1 MAKLSALRVDP
12 ELTEEGRWVDYELG
26 IRLRIAR
33 HNNSRYQ
40 AYFMKLMRDNPE
52 VQEDTESFS
61 NLLKVA
67 VGRTILRDWEGVEDD
82 AGKKL
87 KYTDE
92 VGEKIITDPA
102 YQDLYQFVL
111 SESQATLA
119 YRENA
124 AGNSENSS
132 TGTSSGEIKSS
143 TSKE

>member
-1 MAKLSALRVDP
+1 MAKLSALRVDS
-12 ELTEEGRWVDYELG
+12 ELSEEGRWGDYELG

-40 AYFMKLMRDNPE
+40 SYFMKLLRDNPE
-52 VQEDTESFS
+52 VQEDTDSFG

-82 AGKKL
+82 EGNEMKFSE
-87 KYTDE
+87 D
-92 VGEKIITDPA
+92 VGEKILTDPG

-111 SESQATLA
+111 SESQASLA

-124 AGNSENSS
+124 AGNSESSS
-132 TGTSSGEIKSS
+132 TGTSSGE
-143 TSKE
+143 TN

>member
-12 ELTEEGRWVDYELG
+12 ELSEEGRWVDYELG

-40 AYFMKLMRDNPE
+40 AYFMKLLRDNPE
-52 VQEDTESFS
+52 VQEDTDAFG

-82 AGKKL
+82 DGKEMKFSE
-87 KYTDE
+87 D
-92 VGEKIITDPA
+92 VGEKILTDPA

-111 SESQATLA
+111 SEAQSSLL

-124 AGNSENSS
+124 AGNSESSS
-132 TGTSSGEIKSS
+132 TGTSSGE
-143 TSKE
+143 TN